1 MPRDGGKPGPTT
13 QRPRSARSAAF
24 VALLRQVKSYPDLS
38 PQRPPIEG
46 LEARDGALALAIYE
60 AAIRRWG
67 TLAFL
72 FEHTLER
79 PWNELD
85 EAVRAALLLG
95 GAQLLFLDRV
105 PAYAAIDETV
115 EIIKTGPMS
124 RATGLVNAGLRG
136 LTRLAGLESGTLAR
150 IPAWNDARDALPL
163 SEGGAVR
170 LTRAVLPEDAAR
182 RISIAASVPKRVLE
196 GWTQHF
202 GAAQA
207 RTLAL
212 HKLVTPPI
220 TLNTQFAPDAS
231 AHELLIPHDDPGCH
245 VLAAEGNELTRV
257 LRDLPD
263 AWVQDASSTRV
274 VRALAA
280 HATADWFGPAGP
292 SLIVDLCAGNGTKTR
307 HLARVFPN
315 ARILA
320 TDVDADRLATLREMA
335 ANPASVMPNVQV
347 VPADTCEHEVARA
360 AGATAGADIVLLD
373 VPCSNSGV
381 LPRRP
386 EAAYRLATDQTARL
400 AALQWEIV
408 TRGSALL
415 RPGGVLAYST
425 CSIDHEEDEAIAA
438 RAQQELSLRLVEQH
452 KTLPTGNPGEIP
464 TGYRDGAFHAFL
476 VA

>member
-1 MPRDGGKPGPTT
+1 MPRDGAPSSSLA

-24 VALLRQVKSYPDLS
+24 VALLRQVKAYPDLS

-46 LEARDGALALAIYE
+46 LEARDGALALAIYD
-60 AAIRRWG
+60 AALRRWG

-136 LTRLAGLESGTLAR
+136 LTRLAGLESGALAR

-163 SEGGAVR
+163 SEGGALR
-170 LTRAVLPEDAAR
+170 LTRAGLPEDAAR
-182 RISIAASVPKRVLE
+182 RLSIAASVPKRVLE
-196 GWTQHF
+196 GWINRF
-202 GAAQA
+202 GVAQA

-220 TLNTQFAPDAS
+220 TLNTQFAPAATS
-231 AHELLIPHDDPGCH
+231 HELLIPHDDPGCH
-245 VLAAEGNELTRV
+245 VLAAEGSELTRV

-274 VRALAA
+274 VRALAS
-280 HATADWFGPAGP
+280 HAAADWFGPPGP
-292 SLIVDLCAGNGTKTR
+292 RLIVDLCAGNGTKTR
-307 HLARVFPN
+307 HLARAFPN
-315 ARILA
+315 AKILA
-320 TDVDADRLATLREMA
+320 TDVDADRLSTLRDMA
-335 ANPASVMPNVQV
+335 ANPASAMPNVHV
-347 VPADTCEHEVARA
+347 ISADACEAEVARDQS
-360 AGATAGADIVLLD
+360 GPDIVLLD

-386 EAAYRLATDQTARL
+386 EAAYRLATDQIARL
-400 AALQWEIV
+400 AALQREIV
-408 TRGSALL
+408 ARGRALL
-415 RPGGVLAYST
+415 RTGGVLAYST

-438 RAQQELSLRLVEQH
+438 HAQQALSLRLIEQH
-452 KTLPTGNPGEIP
+452 TTLPTAIPGEAP
-464 TGYRDGAFHAFL
+464 TAYRDGAFHAFL
-476 VA
+476 MA